1 MRCNLQKYEIKDPKN
16 RSFSLRTILNMGF
29 NTELLLGDKQSQKPV
44 DYLFSIVEKLPT
56 ETPSQKALNTT

>member
-1 MRCNLQKYEIKDPKN
+1 
-16 RSFSLRTILNMGF
+16 MGF

>member
-1 MRCNLQKYEIKDPKN
+1 
-16 RSFSLRTILNMGF
+16 MGF

-56 ETPSQKALNTT
+56 ETPSQKGIKHYIKLMKKYYMAFTSETMEKIEREKY